1 MHLYNKICYCILEAD
16 KSVTLW
22 IILTNEISGKMTNR
36 LASSSLRFASISLLG
51 GYLGRLDGSHAKGSA
66 VKNCTHRKLTEGINT
81 QHQKTCYKN
90 QMCDKDGNLG
100 AIMLSYQALE
110 TPTISASLDSCSI
123 MLFLEL
129 TI

>member
-1 MHLYNKICYCILEAD
+1 M
-16 KSVTLW
+16 TLW
-22 IILTNEISGKMTNR
+22 TILTNEISGKMTNR

-51 GYLGRLDGSHAKGSA
+51 GYFGRLDGSHAKGSV

-81 QHQKTCYKN
+81 QHQKNMLQNK
-90 QMCDKDGNLG
+90 MCDKDENLG
-100 AIMLSYQALE
+100 AIMLAYQALE
-110 TPTISASLDSCSI
+110 TPTVSASLDSCSI